1 MGVGGKLR
9 REGTYVCLQL
19 NHFALQQKRTQHTKS
34 KYTPIKSTFFL
45 MVYICRDCNL
55 ATDFTTASDG
65 DMACGNCIQE
75 FNNFVIQ
82 QQ

>member
-1 MGVGGKLR
+1 M
-9 REGTYVCLQL
+9 
-19 NHFALQQKRTQHTKS
+19 
-34 KYTPIKSTFFL
+34 I
-45 MVYICRDCNL
+45 YICRDCNL

-65 DMACGNCIQE
+65 DIACGNCIQE